1 MKEHRMKKQEKMKM
15 SNPYYLTDDE
25 LNEINHSFKSHLSA
39 QNSLDNSGFY
49 KVPRHW
55 IKIQIF
61 SPPRSGVMY
70 KGFVCN
76 CGFEFYLMEG
86 NK

>member
-1 MKEHRMKKQEKMKM
+1 M
-15 SNPYYLTDDE
+15 SDE
-25 LNEINHSFKSHLSA
+25 ELKEINNSFQAHILASDP
-39 QNSLDNSGFY
+39 LDNSGFY

-55 IKIQIF
+55 MKIQIF

-76 CGFEFYLMEG
+76 CGFEFYLRREL
-86 NK
+86 